1 MKQLPRNVKKE
12 ENCPKYTNILSVKTK
27 TAKGLV
33 FLFSLYLLS
42 NVKIQYSFAMIFTV
56 FTFTAYAT

>member
-12 ENCPKYTNILSVKTK
+12 ENCPNDTNILSVKTK

-42 NVKIQYSFAMIFTV
+42 NVQIQYSFAMIFTV
-56 FTFTAYAT
+56 FIFTAYPT